1 MRRQVAA
8 PKRKGKRSVG
18 SFIKAKGMG
27 QVCVEW
33 ACLLFFSEK
42 VKGNSKEVPL
52 DPVRG
57 DTVKLCFCHS
67 GTECNG
73 VREPFGRHY
82 ELCEYRISIV
92 V

>member
-33 ACLLFFSEK
+33 AYLLFFSEK
-42 VKGNSKEVPL
+42 VKGNSDK
-52 DPVRG
+52 RA
-57 DTVKLCFCHS
+57 T
-67 GTECNG
+67 
-73 VREPFGRHY
+73 
-82 ELCEYRISIV
+82 
-92 V
+92 